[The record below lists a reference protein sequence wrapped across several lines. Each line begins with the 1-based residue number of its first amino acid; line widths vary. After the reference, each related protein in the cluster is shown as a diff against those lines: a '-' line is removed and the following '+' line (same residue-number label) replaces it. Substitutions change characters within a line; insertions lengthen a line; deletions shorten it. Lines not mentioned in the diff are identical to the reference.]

1 MRRPPLHHVG
11 DGTFHNPW
19 LEESGWE
26 ERSGGF
32 WRWQWERLT
41 EHRAPNP
48 APEDLPSA
56 SPRIARP
63 AAPRNEIRIT
73 WVGHATFLLQIG
85 GLNLLTDP
93 HWSRRASPLQWLGPA
108 RFVPPGVS
116 WDEVPRIDAVLLS
129 HDHYDHLDDPTVRRL
144 ARRFREDL
152 RWITPLGYAGC
163 LEERGAGAVTELD
176 WWEETRIDFGD
187 AGVRITCVPA
197 QHWTRRTP
205 WKQNRR
211 LWSAWIVEAPDGRR
225 IFFGGDSGYFP
236 GFQEIGERLGPFTA
250 ALLPIG
256 AYEPRWFMRP
266 SHMNPEEAVRA
277 YRDLGG
283 EGIMVG
289 MHWGTFRLTDED
301 PLEPPVRT
309 RAAWRDAGLPEER
322 LRIPR
327 HGETVVLG
335 GNTAMRRPG
344 GWEGKVW
351 MADDFDGPL
360 PPEIQRGFAGE
371 NPDAAES

>member
-1 MRRPPLHHVG
+1 MKPPPPHHVG
-11 DGTFHNPW
+11 DGTFRNPW
-19 LEESGWE
+19 LDESERE

-41 EHRAPNP
+41 ELRAPNP
-48 APEDLPSA
+48 APEDLPAA
-56 SPRIARP
+56 SPQIARP
-63 AAPRNEIRIT
+63 AAPPGEIRIT

-108 RFVPPGVS
+108 RFV
-116 WDEVPRIDAVLLS
+116 
-129 HDHYDHLDDPTVRRL
+129 
-144 ARRFREDL
+144 
-152 RWITPLGYAGC
+152 
-163 LEERGAGAVTELD
+163 
-176 WWEETRIDFGD
+176 
-187 AGVRITCVPA
+187 
-197 QHWTRRTP
+197 
-205 WKQNRR
+205 
-211 LWSAWIVEAPDGRR
+211 
-225 IFFGGDSGYFP
+225 FFGGDSGYFD
-236 GFQEIGERLGPFTA
+236 GYREI
-250 ALLPIG
+250 
-256 AYEPRWFMRP
+256 
-266 SHMNPEEAVRA
+266 
-277 YRDLGG
+277 GG

-289 MHWGTFRLTDED
+289 MHRGTFRLTDED

-344 GWEGKVW
+344 GWEGQVW

-371 NPDAAES
+371 NPPAAES